1 MTTKTITIKKVD
13 QLAEKPK
20 VEEKSPEPKPIL
32 KKEKGGHT
40 MKTFP
45 RGVLKTVKHKIRPVS
60 DPAKSPPLK
69 KTMKKHVIQLMTD
82 KGVRR
87 HRKTLKKQISK
98 MSNEKVKEIVMKHGL
113 LKNSNTPSSVM
124 REMLEGGAIAGF
136 VSLN

>member
-1 MTTKTITIKKVD
+1 MFTITKIGEV
-13 QLAEKPK
+13 ATPPPK
-20 VEEKSPEPKPIL
+20 VEEKKPEPKPAL
-32 KKEKGGHT
+32 RKGGKS

-45 RGVLKTVKHKIRPVS
+45 RGVLKTAKHRPALKAVA
-60 DPAKSPPLK
+60 DPARPPPLK

-87 HRKTLKKQISK
+87 HRKTLRKQISK
-98 MSNEKVKEIVMKHGL
+98 MSNEKVKELVVKHGL
-113 LKNSNTPSSVM
+113 LKNPNTPPTIM

>member
-1 MTTKTITIKKVD
+1 MTTKTITVTKID
-13 QLAEKPK
+13 QIAEKPK
-20 VEEKSPEPKPIL
+20 VEETKPQPKSIL
-32 KKEKGGHT
+32 KKT

-45 RGVLKTVKHKIRPVS
+45 RGVLKTAKHKIKAVS
-60 DPAKSPPLK
+60 DPAKPPPLK
-69 KTMKKHVIQLMTD
+69 KTMKKHVIQLMTE

-98 MSNEKVKEIVMKHGL
+98 LSNEKVKELVIKNGL
-113 LKNSNTPSSVM
+113 LKNPNTPPAIM

>member
-1 MTTKTITIKKVD
+1 MSSKTITVTKID

-20 VEEKSPEPKPIL
+20 VEEQPKPIL
-32 KKEKGGHT
+32 KSSKGGKT

-45 RGVLKTVKHKIRPVS
+45 RGVLKTAKHKSAIKGVA
-60 DPAKSPPLK
+60 DPAKPPPLK

-98 MSNEKVKEIVMKHGL
+98 MSNEKVKELVLKHGL
-113 LKNSNTPSSVM
+113 LKNSNTPPSIM